1 MGAVTSR
8 DGTHIGFTRTGQGPA
23 LILVDGAM
31 CFRNFGPMEGLA
43 ALLNQQFTVYTYDRR
58 GRGESGDTQPYAV
71 ERELED
77 IEALV
82 TEAGGAAFIY
92 GISSGAALAL
102 LATAQLPAIKKVAAY
117 EAPFGVDSS
126 RTLVV
131 ENYLPQLTELLAAD
145 RRGDAVELF
154 MRLVGTPAE
163 MVAGMRQ
170 SPVWPTFESIAPTLR
185 YDGTIVDNP
194 QEGQSLPSTFAGQL
208 SDIKAPALVMA
219 GGASPDWMRN
229 AAQTIAKAIPDAQ
242 YRTLAGQTHELQSE
256 VVAPILIE
264 FFTN

>member
-1 MGAVTSR
+1 MSVVTSR
-8 DGTHIGFTRTGQGPA
+8 DGTRIGFTRAGQGPA

-31 CFRNFGPMEGLA
+31 CFRQFGPMEGLA

-71 ERELED
+71 EREIED

-82 TEAGGAAFIY
+82 TEAGGSAFVY

-102 LATAQLPAIKKVAAY
+102 MAAAHVPAIKKLVVY

-126 RTLVV
+126 RPVTV
-131 ENYLPQLTELLAAD
+131 ENYMPQLSALLAED

-154 MRLVGTPAE
+154 MRLVGVPAE
-163 MVAGMRQ
+163 MIAGMRQ
-170 SPVWPTFESIAPTLR
+170 SPVWPAFESIAPTLR

-194 QEGQSLPSTFAGQL
+194 QEGQSLPSAFAAQL
-208 SDIKAPALVMA
+208 NSLKLPALVMA

-229 AAQTIAKAIPDAQ
+229 TAQAIAKAIPGAQ
-242 YRTLAGQTHELQSE
+242 YRTIAGQTHELQSDA
-256 VVAPILIE
+256 VAPILIE

>member
-1 MGAVTSR
+1 MGMLTSR
-8 DGTHIGFTRTGQGPA
+8 DSTTIGFTRAGQGPA

-31 CFRNFGPMEGLA
+31 CFRQFGPMDGLA
-43 ALLNQQFTVYTYDRR
+43 ALLTQHFTVYTYDRR

-71 ERELED
+71 EREIED

-82 TEAGGAAFIY
+82 AEAGGSADIY
-92 GISSGAALAL
+92 GVSSGAALAL
-102 LATAQLPAIKKVAAY
+102 MAAAQLPAIKRVVAY

-126 RTLVV
+126 RIIAVD
-131 ENYLPQLTELLAAD
+131 NYLPQLTALLAEN
-145 RRGDAVELF
+145 RRGDAIELF

-185 YDGTIVDNP
+185 YDGTIVENP
-194 QEGQSLPSTFAGQL
+194 QEGQALPPAFALQL
-208 SDIKAPALVMA
+208 SSLKQPALVMA
-219 GGASPDWMRN
+219 GGASPEWMRN
-229 AAQTIAKAIPDAQ
+229 TAQTIAKTIPGAQ
-242 YRTLAGQTHELQSE
+242 YRTLAGQTHELQSD